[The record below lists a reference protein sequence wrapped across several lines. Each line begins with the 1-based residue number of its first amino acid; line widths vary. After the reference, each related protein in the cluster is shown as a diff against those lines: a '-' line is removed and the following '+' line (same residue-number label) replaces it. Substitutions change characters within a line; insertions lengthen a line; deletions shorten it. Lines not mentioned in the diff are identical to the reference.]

1 MQNDAPKPTP
11 MGKQKLYK
19 IKENSDSNYKIKLT
33 YCSDKLIIEIEQE
46 DYFPQL
52 NYSSTFILEEIQK
65 NDKWFRLF
73 DTFDESSDTIDGL
86 FEEKKVNIIKQENNI
101 NLILIHSEKNIN
113 DSIFQIEKKQEEKED
128 DIIPKLMESHN
139 DLRKRVKL
147 LEQNNKEMKE
157 LIDKIMSI
165 PDINK
170 YISKA
175 SKNFLDGII
184 KKEEDKNLIFSWINP
199 NKEKVSA
206 KLIYSAQNDGDDPS
220 IFHKLCDNIGFPTL
234 VIVESTEGKIFGG
247 YTRQSWAGSCY
258 KKDPDAF
265 IFSLD
270 ERQKAELILKD
281 YDIYCNPTY
290 GPTFGGGH
298 DIYICSGCL
307 KVKRSY
313 IRSHSYK
320 FKNNELNSFQIK
332 DEPFFKLNVN
342 SYFICKDVEVHAI
355 IEN

>member
-11 MGKQKLYK
+11 IGKQKLYK
-19 IKENSDSNYKIKLT
+19 IKDNSDYNYKIKLT
-33 YCSDKLIIEIEQE
+33 YCSDKLIIDIEQE

-86 FEEKKVNIIKQENNI
+86 FEEKKVNIIKKENNI

-147 LEQNNKEMKE
+147 LEQSNKETKE
-157 LIDKIMSI
+157 IIDKIMSL

-184 KKEEDKNLIFSWINP
+184 KKEEDKNLIFSRINP
-199 NKEKVSA
+199 NIEKISA
-206 KLIYSAQNDGDDPS
+206 KLIYSAQNDGDDSS
-220 IFHKLCDNIGFPTL
+220 IFHKLCDNINLPTL
-234 VIVESTEGKIFGG
+234 IIVESTDGKIFGG
-247 YTRQSWAGSCY
+247 YTKKKLGWQS
-258 KKDPDAF
+258 P
-265 IFSLD
+265 
-270 ERQKAELILKD
+270 
-281 YDIYCNPTY
+281 
-290 GPTFGGGH
+290 
-298 DIYICSGCL
+298 
-307 KVKRSY
+307 
-313 IRSHSYK
+313 
-320 FKNNELNSFQIK
+320 
-332 DEPFFKLNVN
+332 
-342 SYFICKDVEVHAI
+342 
-355 IEN
+355 

>member
-19 IKENSDSNYKIKLT
+19 LKDNTDSNYKIKLT
-33 YCSDKLIIEIEQE
+33 YCSDKLIIDIEQE

-52 NYSSTFILEEIQK
+52 NYSSTFILEEIKK

-86 FEEKKVNIIKQENNI
+86 FEEKKVNIIKKENNI

-113 DSIFQIEKKQEEKED
+113 DSIFQIEKKQQEKED
-128 DIIPKLMESHN
+128 DIIPKLRESHN

-147 LEQNNKEMKE
+147 LEQSNKEMKE
-157 LIDKIMSI
+157 IIDKIMSI

-184 KKEEDKNLIFSWINP
+184 KKEKDKNLIFSWINP
-199 NKEKVSA
+199 NIEKVSA
-206 KLIYSAQNDGDDPS
+206 KLIYSAQNDGDDSS
-220 IFHKLCDNIGFPTL
+220 IFHKLCDNINLPTL
-234 VIVESTEGKIFGG
+234 VIVESTDGNIFGG
-247 YTRQSWAGSCY
+247 YTRQSWDGNCIY
-258 KKDPDAF
+258 KIDPDSF

-270 ERQKAELILKD
+270 KKQKAELTQK
-281 YDIYCNPTY
+281 YYSIYCNPKY

-298 DIYICSGCL
+298 DIFICSGCL
-307 KVKRSY
+307 EVKSSY
-313 IRSHSYK
+313 THSYSYK
-320 FKNNELNSFQIK
+320 FKNNELNIFQL
-332 DEPFFKLNVN
+332 DTN
-342 SYFICKDVEVHAI
+342 SYFLCKDVEVYAI

>member
-11 MGKQKLYK
+11 IGKQKLYK
-19 IKENSDSNYKIKLT
+19 IKDNSDSNYKIKLT
-33 YCSDKLIIEIEQE
+33 YCSDKLIIDIEQE

-86 FEEKKVNIIKQENNI
+86 FEEKKVNIIKKENNI
-101 NLILIHSEKNIN
+101 NLILIHSEKNVK
-113 DSIFQIEKKQEEKED
+113 DTIFQIEKKQEGKED

-147 LEQNNKEMKE
+147 LEQSNKEMKE
-157 LIDKIMSI
+157 IIDKIMSI

-199 NKEKVSA
+199 NIEKISA
-206 KLIYSAQNDGDDPS
+206 KLIYSAQNDGDDSS
-220 IFHKLCDNIGFPTL
+220 IFHKLCDNINLPTL
-234 VIVESTEGKIFGG
+234 VIVESTDGKIFGG
-247 YTRQSWAGSCY
+247 YTKKSWAGNSH
-258 KKDPDAF
+258 KKDPNAF
-265 IFSLD
+265 IFFLD
-270 ERQKAELILKD
+270 KRQKEELPLKD
-281 YDIYCNPTY
+281 HSIYCNPSY
-290 GPTFGGGH
+290 GPTFGTGE
-298 DIYICSGCL
+298 ICICSGCL
-307 KVKRSY
+307 KSKGSY
-313 IRSHSYK
+313 IQNNNINNNINYINFNFDYLNNKTQFQS
-320 FKNNELNSFQIK
+320 KN
-332 DEPFFKLNVN
+332 
-342 SYFICKDVEVHAI
+342 VEVYAI
-355 IEN
+355 LKN